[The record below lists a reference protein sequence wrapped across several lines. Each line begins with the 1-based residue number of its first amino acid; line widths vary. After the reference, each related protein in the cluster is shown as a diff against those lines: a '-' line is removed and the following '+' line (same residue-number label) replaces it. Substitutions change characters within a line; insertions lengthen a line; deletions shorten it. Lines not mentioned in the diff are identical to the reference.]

1 MFNHLYD
8 CLILH
13 WIKLPLFWLN
23 EPGCTAALIS
33 KFDYFICPV
42 LVFLEH
48 PRKPLFKR
56 HLTFVFKCTW
66 HLKDC
71 NKLET
76 TVYLLILCT
85 FLWNMFLQRKWTA
98 SFVTQRWWDG
108 SESCGSESCSGAMHT
123 GMSFYFM
130 YILSGICIVVLSSLC
145 FQSFSY
151 TCSWYLRW
159 FSFHTVQSSHS
170 SVFGSHSMESLNQ
183 C

>member
-1 MFNHLYD
+1 M
-8 CLILH
+8 
-13 WIKLPLFWLN
+13 
-23 EPGCTAALIS
+23 
-33 KFDYFICPV
+33 
-42 LVFLEH
+42 FLEH
-48 PRKPLFKR
+48 PGKPLFKR

-108 SESCGSESCSGAMHT
+108 SESCGSESCSGAMHS

-130 YILSGICIVVLSSLC
+130 YILSGICVVVLLSLW

-170 SVFGSHSMESLNQ
+170 TPVFLALTQWKVWINVNCYKHLPYL
-183 C
+183 